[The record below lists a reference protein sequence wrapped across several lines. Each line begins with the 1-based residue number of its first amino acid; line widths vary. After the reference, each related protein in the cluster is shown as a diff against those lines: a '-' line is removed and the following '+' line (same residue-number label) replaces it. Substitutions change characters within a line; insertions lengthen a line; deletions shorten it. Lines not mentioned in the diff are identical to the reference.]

1 MMMQV
6 LKDGRYMD
14 VDTHWEIARVA
25 KLILDTGDFR
35 AKNTPGDNTP
45 FIISSIY
52 KPNNTTSTVSPNK
65 WMEQEDKENLKCTTL
80 LTSLTENT
88 HPTQV
93 RMEYYPQRSHS
104 STLKEISKFI

>member
-1 MMMQV
+1 MLNRATQSLMEPILTLHHTLQGRPLSVKMMMQV
-6 LKDGRYMD
+6 LNDGRYMD

-25 KLILDTGDFR
+25 KLILDKGDFR

-65 WMEQEDKENLKCTTL
+65 WMEQEDKEC
-80 LTSLTENT
+80 
-88 HPTQV
+88 V
-93 RMEYYPQRSHS
+93 
-104 STLKEISKFI
+104 I

>member
-6 LKDGRYMD
+6 LKDWRYMD

-25 KLILDTGDFR
+25 KLILDKDFR